1 MTDDDLE
8 RIREAIFAGRKIEA
22 IKLYRQS
29 TGQGLKQAKDAV
41 ELLESEL
48 RRAEPERFSASSSTG
63 IGCSLFVLALLAVV
77 GVVLGIMT

>member
-22 IKLYRQS
+22 IKLYRES

-41 ELLESEL
+41 ELLEAEL
-48 RRAEPERFSASSSTG
+48 RRAEPERFSVSSSAPK
-63 IGCSLFVLALLAVV
+63 GCSVYVLALLAVV
-77 GVVLGIMT
+77 GVVVEIMT